1 MVKFVLG
8 TGHEQVKEGNQPPSV
23 TWEKFVPQNLFYCLA
38 ILDTPYKLIFPVPE
52 LVQRC
57 IQLLHDMCHI
67 TVSALSAMSIRQLIV
82 RTPAGIR
89 SITLDHVKQMMIAIL
104 DSDGDC
110 NP

>member
-1 MVKFVLG
+1 MYSGHRGIYYYILSIYWYIPLVKFVLG
-8 TGHEQVKEGNQPPSV
+8 AGHKQVEEGNQSPSV
-23 TWEKFVPQNLFYCLA
+23 TWEKFVPQLLFYCLA
-38 ILDTPYKLIFPVPE
+38 ILDTSYKVIILVQE

-89 SITLDHVKQMMIAIL
+89 
-104 DSDGDC
+104 
-110 NP
+110 